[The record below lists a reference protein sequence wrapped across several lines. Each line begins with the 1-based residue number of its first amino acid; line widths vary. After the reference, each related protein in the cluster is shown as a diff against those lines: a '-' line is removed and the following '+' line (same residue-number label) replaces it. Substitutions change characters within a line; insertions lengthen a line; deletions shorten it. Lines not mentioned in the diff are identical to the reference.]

1 VRVHRGFLGWGVFF
15 IVLGLVPLA
24 DQLGWIPGVDLSQA
38 WRLWPLFLVGAG
50 VGLLLR
56 RTRFEALGGIVVA
69 ATGGLLLGSFLAVGP
84 SFGVTCGPPGSA
96 TTVASQG
103 GTLAG
108 GASVSI
114 EAACA
119 RVNGSV
125 GPGADWQVAWG
136 PQADDR
142 PRIIESA
149 SGLVVSGP
157 GGSGT
162 PFGGAAGSLWEVTVP
177 SGATERLTIE
187 VDAGTARIPLDGLA
201 LDSATVGSN
210 AADVRVDLG
219 GSSVGRI
226 DGEVNVGSLR
236 VGLPKAGLTT
246 GRLGANLSSLV
257 ICAPAGLPLRIQTT
271 GALVSWDLPGLTQ
284 NGTVYETPGFTA
296 ANGATLRIEANL
308 SNVRL
313 EREGTCR

>member
-1 VRVHRGFLGWGVFF
+1 MRVHRGFLGWGVFF

-38 WRLWPLFLVGAG
+38 WRLWPFFLIGAG

-84 SFGVTCGPPGSA
+84 SLGVTCGPPA
-96 TTVASQG
+96 NAATVASEG
-103 GTLAG
+103 GTLG
-108 GASVSI
+108 TGSVVSI
-114 EAACA
+114 QAACA
-119 RVNGSV
+119 RVDGIA
-125 GPGADWQVAWG
+125 GPGADWKVAWG

-142 PRIIESA
+142 PRIDGGA
-149 SGLVVSGP
+149 AGLFLSGP
-157 GGSGT
+157 GSSGT
-162 PFGGAAGSLWEVTVP
+162 PFGGSVGSLWEVTVP
-177 SGATERLTIE
+177 SGATDRLTIE
-187 VDAGTARIPLDGLA
+187 VDAGTGRIPLDGLA
-201 LDSATVGSN
+201 LDEATLQSN

-236 VGLPKAGLTT
+236 VGLPRTGGTT

-257 ICAPAGLPLRIQTT
+257 ICAPADLPLRIQTT

-284 NGTVYETPGFTA
+284 NGTVYQTPGFTGA
-296 ANGATLRIEANL
+296 AGVTLRIEANL
-308 SNVRL
+308 SSVRL
-313 EREGTCR
+313 EREGACR